1 MSHELAAKIQG
12 VVLSSTSADFEAA
25 LKRNSALSVLS
36 AKLVV
41 QPAVYEDI
49 PAILAYVA
57 SQNPRPEIVVKC
69 QGFHSSTWSS
79 TDGGVVI
86 DLSKLNKVTLSDDKK
101 IVTIQGGANW
111 GDVYELGKKEGFEV
125 PGTPF
130 WFIGVGGSMLG
141 GAYGNWTAAHGLG
154 IDNLVGATV
163 VLADGRIVKT
173 SATEE
178 PDLFWAIRGTF
189 WMGSPYDDHR
199 HLIKIFHR
207 RRQQVWNHCRICPED
222 VSQPRPCYNRRA
234 HLPSLSI

>member
-1 MSHELAAKIQG
+1 MSDELAAKIQG
-12 VVLSSTSADFEAA
+12 VVLSPTSADFESA
-25 LKRNSALSVLS
+25 LKRNSALSVLP

-49 PAILAYVA
+49 PIVLAYVT
-57 SQNPRPEIVVKC
+57 SQNPRPEVVVKC

-86 DLSKLNKVTLSDDKK
+86 DLSKLNKVTLSGDKK
-101 IVTIQGGANW
+101 TVTIQGGANW

-141 GAYGNWTAAHGLG
+141 GAYGNWTAARGLG
-154 IDNLVGATV
+154 IDNLVAATV

-189 WMGSPYDDHR
+189 PKSTTCRDHNQ
-199 HLIKIFHR
+199 LII
-207 RRQQVWNHCRICPED
+207 
-222 VSQPRPCYNRRA
+222 
-234 HLPSLSI
+234 L